1 MGLSRR
7 GTGIRTAGWGTGALL
22 VLGSLAGCGG
32 GDDGKAAADAG
43 GRRQTASAA
52 PAAPTNGPGDY
63 RPPTDLCPKVDFG
76 PLTAAVAP
84 TDGPPKG
91 KQTGADPAMGSGSA
105 CLQGFRMA
113 EKLADGRSTVYC
125 TAWKDVAT
133 AIKLHKYALS
143 SAPKEAGGAVVQ
155 VSGLGEAAFR
165 YENVK
170 ETTAF
175 LNDLRLV
182 VRDSNLECE
191 VQVQSLN
198 ALTGQ
203 QITEAWPAMAET
215 VRAMLPKLRS

>member
-1 MGLSRR
+1 MV
-7 GTGIRTAGWGTGALL
+7 L
-22 VLGSLAGCGG
+22 VLGSLAGCGV
-32 GDDGKAAADAG
+32 GDGEATADAG
-43 GRRQTASAA
+43 SRRQTAPAA
-52 PAAPTNGPGDY
+52 PASPTNGPGDY
-63 RPPTDLCPKVDFG
+63 RPPTDLCPNIDFG

-84 TDGPPKG
+84 TAGPPKG
-91 KQTGADPAMGSGSA
+91 QQTGSDPEVGSDAA
-105 CLQGFRMA
+105 CLQSFRTA
-113 EKLADGRSTVYC
+113 GKLADGRSTVYC

-143 SAPKEAGGAVVQ
+143 SAPKEAGGPVVQ
-155 VSGLGEAAFR
+155 VSGLGQGAFR

-198 ALTGQ
+198 AMTDQQLTK
-203 QITEAWPAMAET
+203 AWPAMEAT
-215 VRAMLPKLRS
+215 VRAMLPKLRA